1 MRLAGG
7 QRYGT
12 ERARLSLL
20 AASTGRRS
28 AAAAHR
34 ALAVVLVAD
43 AVVQLAA
50 AAPLHHDVHML
61 GILERL
67 LEARRVERAAQ
78 LAHGVH
84 LAPHGRQV
92 VAALLLRQ
100 RRVVQNLPCHRPS
113 AVRHRACASLSLGS
127 QHRPRRSHAPSASEA
142 DLAVHAP
149 PGACKPVYFVTF
161 AGARYGV
168 CAARAGAAD
177 CARGFARHALR
188 PV

>member
-1 MRLAGG
+1 MKLAGG

-100 RRVVQNLPCHRPS
+100 RRVVQNLPCHRP
-113 AVRHRACASLSLGS
+113 
-127 QHRPRRSHAPSASEA
+127 RRSHAPSASEA

>member
-1 MRLAGG
+1 
-7 QRYGT
+7 
-12 ERARLSLL
+12 
-20 AASTGRRS
+20 
-28 AAAAHR
+28 
-34 ALAVVLVAD
+34 VLVAD

-100 RRVVQNLPCHRPS
+100 RRVVQHLPCR
-113 AVRHRACASLSLGS
+113 
-127 QHRPRRSHAPSASEA
+127 RPRRSRTPFASNA
-142 DLAVHAP
+142 GLAVHGP
-149 PGACKPVYFVTF
+149 PGACKT
-161 AGARYGV
+161 V
-168 CAARAGAAD
+168 C
-177 CARGFARHALR
+177 FMIS
-188 PV
+188 